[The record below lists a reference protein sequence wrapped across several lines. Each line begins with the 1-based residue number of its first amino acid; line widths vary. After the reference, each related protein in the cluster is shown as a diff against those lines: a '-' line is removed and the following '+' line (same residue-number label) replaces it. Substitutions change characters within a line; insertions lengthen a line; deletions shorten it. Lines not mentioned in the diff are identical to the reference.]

1 MTVAPFA
8 RSAVMPRPFTPP
20 DEPGFRFSDGKLR
33 IFQGDA
39 IIVIHGWPEL
49 EAVRKASD
57 SPWWEPF
64 QPGFRLV
71 KPYRPS
77 RAQKK
82 PAAAR
87 PNPSP
92 SAPAKDQMSF
102 GFLDE
107 VPKSE
112 LKPELTLA
120 QQRKQAFDRFRFS
133 LPKEVAR
140 AVEPFRG
147 DQWPLLVMLRHDP
160 ASLDLVLQNP
170 ALAYLLAKKLNA
182 DRDLIASLQCGTL
195 RQREILGCLDFPDDR
210 GAVNLFR
217 KIDPASVNG
226 DNWMG
231 LLSLLRNSVGSS
243 LRQRLGHLPVINTGV
258 VEILLDQSASTAAG
272 NRLLQEV
279 AEDRRENYRA
289 RVVHL
294 VTNTLRMQDVIQ
306 ARRPVTKF
314 PDLERLESVH
324 RDVSEAYR
332 QRAQR
337 INEVRRHSH
346 DNFRRPP
353 IPGIPGEIEPL
364 TSPEQLVDEGEAQ
377 GNCVASY
384 AYKVER
390 GDTFLYRV
398 LKPQRCTLS
407 IVRRDSSGVWR
418 IGELE
423 SKFNTS
429 ADDETERYV
438 ESWLQR
444 YQIEV

>member
-1 MTVAPFA
+1 
-8 RSAVMPRPFTPP
+8 MPPPFTPP
-20 DEPGFRFSDGKLR
+20 TEPGFRFSDGKLR

-39 IIVIHGWPEL
+39 IIVIQAWPEL
-49 EAVRKASD
+49 EAVRKAAE
-57 SPWWEPF
+57 SPRWEPF

-77 RAQKK
+77 KAKK
-82 PAAAR
+82 KSAATKSPAA
-87 PNPSP
+87 SQ
-92 SAPAKDQMSF
+92 DQLSF

-107 VPKSE
+107 VPK
-112 LKPELTLA
+112 PEPTLA

-133 LPKEVAR
+133 LPKDVAR
-140 AVEPFRG
+140 AVEPFRS
-147 DQWPLLVMLRHDP
+147 DQWPLLVMLRHDL
-160 ASLDLVLQNP
+160 ASLDLALQNP

-195 RQREILGCLDFPDDR
+195 RQREILGCLDFPDDN
-210 GAVNLFR
+210 GAVSLFR

-226 DNWMG
+226 DNWQG
-231 LLSLLRNSVGSS
+231 LLSLLRSFAGST

-258 VEILLDQSASTAAG
+258 VEILLDESASGAAG

-279 AEDRRENYRA
+279 AEDRRESYRA

-294 VTNTLRMQDVIQ
+294 VTNTLQMQDVLQ

-314 PDLERLESVH
+314 PDLERLEIVH
-324 RDVSEAYR
+324 REVSEAYR
-332 QRAQR
+332 HRVR
-337 INEVRRHSH
+337 RLNEARRHSH
-346 DNFRRPP
+346 ANFSRPP

-384 AYKVER
+384 AHKVER

-407 IVRRDSSGVWR
+407 IVRHSSGGLWR

-423 SKFNTS
+423 SKFNTPA
-429 ADDETERYV
+429 ADDTERAV
-438 ESWLQR
+438 TAWLRR

>member
-1 MTVAPFA
+1 
-8 RSAVMPRPFTPP
+8 MPRPFTPP

-39 IIVIHGWPEL
+39 IIVIHAWPEL
-49 EAVRKASD
+49 EAVRKAAE
-57 SPWWEPF
+57 SPRWEPF

-77 RAQKK
+77 KAKK
-82 PAAAR
+82 KFTATKSQTA
-87 PNPSP
+87 S
-92 SAPAKDQMSF
+92 KEQLSF

-107 VPKSE
+107 VPKAE
-112 LKPELTLA
+112 LKPEPTLA
-120 QQRKQAFDRFRFS
+120 QQRKRAFDRFRFT

-147 DQWPLLVMLRHDP
+147 EQWRLLLMLRHDP
-160 ASLDLVLQNP
+160 SSLDLALRNP
-170 ALAYLLAKKLNA
+170 ALAYLLARKLNG
-182 DRDLIASLQCGTL
+182 DLALITALKCGTL
-195 RQREILGCLDFPDDR
+195 RQREILGCLDFPDDN

-217 KIDPASVNG
+217 KIDPASIDT
-226 DNWMG
+226 DNWSA
-231 LLSLLRNSVGSS
+231 LLDLLKNAPDT
-243 LRQRLGHLPVINTGV
+243 LRQRLGHVPGINTGLI
-258 VEILLDQSASTAAG
+258 EILLHPVASVAVG
-272 NRLLQEV
+272 PRLMREI
-279 AEDRRENYRA
+279 AEDKRESYRA

-294 VTNTLRMQDVIQ
+294 VTNTLQMQEVIQ

-314 PDLERLESVH
+314 PDLERLEIVH
-324 RDVSEAYR
+324 REVSEAYR
-332 QRAQR
+332 HRVRRLGEA
-337 INEVRRHSH
+337 RRHSH
-346 DNFRRPP
+346 ANFSRPP
-353 IPGIPGEIEPL
+353 IPGVPGEIEPL

-384 AYKVER
+384 AHKVEQ

-407 IVRRDSSGVWR
+407 IVRHSSGALWR

-423 SKFNTS
+423 SKFNTP
-429 ADDETERYV
+429 ANDEAERAV
-438 ESWLQR
+438 TAWLRR